1 MLLNMSMGLESIRKE
16 LEACNYWRVD
26 YYTVNGSWLKEQ
38 SLDTAEEAMAI
49 IEKHYNN
56 KKYRIKIEIADT
68 CAAIRVQRYRSV
80 SEMLEILIEG
90 GVFNI
95 HEYIAANETIG
106 LKQTVFCLQQFGGL
120 PGGEPPVEITK
131 EININKF
138 NWDKFFNKYEYCTI
152 TYKNVFDTLLD
163 KTTAYS
169 VEDIEE
175 SFEYGDFVKFIYKKV
190 DDRVTITSYE
200 ETDVMYASEFKD
212 KTDRVFNEY
221 TWAHGLCAYNGGK
234 NPVVCAQG
242 IMDHKEWEI
251 CCSKMDELIG
261 PFGVY
266 VKGDVECVSN
276 ADLISMLNIFT
287 GQRGIDTE
295 RSKYRSKGIIFT
307 PDELEKGQHS
317 HGEIILTDAQV
328 VGMWVKDWYL
338 EESMEFKRNME
349 ELDKIKNILGLDKY
363 EIVEETFKHH

>member
-1 MLLNMSMGLESIRKE
+1 
-16 LEACNYWRVD
+16 
-26 YYTVNGSWLKEQ
+26 
-38 SLDTAEEAMAI
+38 
-49 IEKHYNN
+49 
-56 KKYRIKIEIADT
+56 
-68 CAAIRVQRYRSV
+68 
-80 SEMLEILIEG
+80 
-90 GVFNI
+90 
-95 HEYIAANETIG
+95 
-106 LKQTVFCLQQFGGL
+106 
-120 PGGEPPVEITK
+120 
-131 EININKF
+131 
-138 NWDKFFNKYEYCTI
+138 
-152 TYKNVFDTLLD
+152 
-163 KTTAYS
+163 
-169 VEDIEE
+169 
-175 SFEYGDFVKFIYKKV
+175 
-190 DDRVTITSYE
+190 
-200 ETDVMYASEFKD
+200 
-212 KTDRVFNEY
+212 
-221 TWAHGLCAYNGGK
+221 
-234 NPVVCAQG
+234 
-242 IMDHKEWEI
+242 
-251 CCSKMDELIG
+251 MDELIG